1 MTMKKSFTLIELLVV
16 IAIIAILAAMLLPAL
31 SAARE
36 RARAAQC
43 LSNLKQCALGTQL
56 YATDNNGFAVT
67 QIGNS
72 SGRQWAK
79 LYVQYDYIQDTGN
92 APFACPALEP
102 FGYDQNDDGG
112 RHYYTYASRGETPG
126 TAWGVNS
133 CIKKF
138 SYDNGATWY
147 VFDMNGIKTN
157 PDDFTLYGDSWS
169 TSYNKQIAIVNHT
182 KGVTNHWYEAHTGMI
197 NGSYLDGHASSTTG
211 MEFMTAWAQEMV
223 ASRKAHENKSYI
235 TAEFFNK
242 NREAQFANFFAR

>member
-1 MTMKKSFTLIELLVV
+1 MKKSFTLIELLVV

-36 RARAAQC
+36 RARAARC

-67 QIGNS
+67 HVAANGN
-72 SGRQWAK
+72 RQWAK
-79 LYVQYDYIQDTGN
+79 LYVKYDYIQDTGD
-92 APFACPALEP
+92 APFACPSLEP

-126 TAWGVNS
+126 TLWGVNS
-133 CIKKF
+133 CIKKHTY
-138 SYDNGATWY
+138 SNGETWY

-169 TSYNKQIAIVNHT
+169 TTQKKQIAIIT
-182 KGVTNHWYEAHTGMI
+182 TEKGKTNHWYEAHSGMI
-197 NGSYLDGHASSTTG
+197 NGSFLDGHASSMTG

-223 ASRKAHENKSYI
+223 ASRKAYENKSWI

-242 NREAQFANFFAR
+242 NREAQSSNFFAR

>member
-1 MTMKKSFTLIELLVV
+1 
-16 IAIIAILAAMLLPAL
+16 MLLPAL

-36 RARAAQC
+36 RARATQC

-102 FGYDQNDDGG
+102 FGYDQSDDGG

-126 TAWGVNS
+126 TTWGVNS

-138 SYDNGATWY
+138 SSSNGSTMY

-169 TSYNKQIAIVNHT
+169 TNYNKQVATFAFT
-182 KGVTNHWYEAHTGMI
+182 KNSTSHFYEAHNGYI
-197 NGSYLDGHASSTTG
+197 NGAYLDGHADAKKG
-211 MEFMTAWAQEMV
+211 EAFMNSWAQEMV
-223 ASRKAHENKSYI
+223 AARKAYENKSYV

-242 NREAQFANFFAR
+242 NREAQYANFFAR

>member
-1 MTMKKSFTLIELLVV
+1 MKKSFTLIELLVV

-36 RARAAQC
+36 RARATKC

-92 APFACPALEP
+92 APFACPSLEP

-126 TAWGVNS
+126 TVWGANS

-138 SYDNGATWY
+138 SSSNGSTMY

-169 TSYNKQIAIVNHT
+169 TTNKKQIAIITYT
-182 KGVTNHWYEAHTGMI
+182 KGATNHWYEAHSGMI
-197 NGSYLDGHASSTTG
+197 NGSFLDGHAASMTG
-211 MEFMTAWAQEMV
+211 MEFMKAWAQEMV
-223 ASRKAHENKSYI
+223 AHEEAHGRDAYQTAAWFDSNKTEKY
-235 TAEFFNK
+235 N
-242 NREAQFANFFAR
+242 NFFLR